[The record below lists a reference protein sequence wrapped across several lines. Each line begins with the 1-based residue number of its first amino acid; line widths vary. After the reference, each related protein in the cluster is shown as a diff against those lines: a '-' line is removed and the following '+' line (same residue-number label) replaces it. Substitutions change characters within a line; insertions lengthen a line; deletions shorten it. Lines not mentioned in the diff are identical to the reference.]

1 MVGFVF
7 LDRHVA
13 AEPREYTISV
23 AMPNP
28 TVRRT
33 KDVFNLKR
41 RGKTLGFCQ
50 DKLGLAVFF
59 TKTHAR
65 DGDQGGAPPVAG
77 SDDWQ
82 VGKEYGETESPEPV
96 SKNGLFEPFIF

>member
-28 TVRRT
+28 TVHT
-33 KDVFNLKR
+33 HKR
-41 RGKTLGFCQ
+41 RIQFKTEGEN
-50 DKLGLAVFF
+50 
-59 TKTHAR
+59 AR
-65 DGDQGGAPPVAG
+65 VLPR
-77 SDDWQ
+77 
-82 VGKEYGETESPEPV
+82 
-96 SKNGLFEPFIF
+96 